1 MPLVERLGPM
11 KSSSGPSG
19 LLARGD
25 EIEALVERLMKCR
38 VIAVDAEMD
47 SYFSY
52 QTKLCLIQISTEHE
66 DALIDPLA
74 PIDLSALRRPFED
87 PGIVKILHA
96 ADNDVPYLV
105 ERVGGQVGPIFDTH
119 AAARVLGLPRAGLG
133 ALLQEFFGVEVDKSF
148 QRADWRLRPLP
159 RAQFEYAQGDTRY
172 LIKLWKILEEMLA
185 ENGLQEE
192 AHASFQRTNQMPPR
206 PRAFNAHA
214 YLQLADARKL
224 NAFQKAR
231 LRDLYAWRDDLA
243 RQLDEAVF
251 RILPDG
257 LLIPLA
263 LFSEGPQAMRAH
275 FRHGTVQRHA
285 VDICRITEEAA
296 QNPFQA
302 SAVPVPEP
310 FLRGR
315 QLERFEKLRA
325 WRNAK
330 AQELGIDSDRVFTNR
345 SLKALVLAQ
354 PDSYEALAKVE
365 GMEEWRL
372 TKFGSALW
380 DEFSRR

>member
-1 MPLVERLGPM
+1 M

-19 LLARGD
+19 LLTRGD
-25 EIEALVERLMKCR
+25 EIQALVERLMQCEF
-38 VIAVDAEMD
+38 IAVDAEMD

-74 PIDLSALRRPFED
+74 PVDLSALRRPFES
-87 PGIVKILHA
+87 PGITKILHA

-105 ERVGGQVGPIFDTH
+105 ERIGGSVGPIFDTH
-119 AAARVLGLPRAGLG
+119 AAAKVLGLPRAGLG
-133 ALLQEFFGVEVDKSF
+133 GLLQDFLNIEVDKTF

-159 RAQFEYAQGDTRY
+159 QAQLEYAEGDTRY
-172 LIKLWKILEEMLA
+172 LIQLYKILEEMLN
-185 ENGLQEE
+185 ESDLHEE
-192 AHASFQRTNQMPPR
+192 AAAAFQRINQSPPQ
-206 PRAFNAHA
+206 PRKFNPHA
-214 YLQLADARKL
+214 YLQLTDARKL
-224 NAFQKAR
+224 SPFHKAR

-243 RQLDEAVF
+243 RQQDEAVF

-263 LFSEGPQAMRAH
+263 LFSEGPEAMRSH
-275 FRHGTVQRHA
+275 FRHLTIQRQA
-285 VDICRITEEAA
+285 GEICRVLEEAA

-302 SAVPVPEP
+302 SAVPTPEP
-310 FLRGR
+310 YLRGR
-315 QLERFEKLRA
+315 QLERFEKLRQ
-325 WRNAK
+325 WRNRT
-330 AQELGIDSDRVFTNR
+330 AQELGIEPDRVFTNR

-354 PDSYEALAKVE
+354 PESTEALAKVE

-372 TKFGSALW
+372 TKFGAGLW
-380 DEFSRR
+380 ENYSLLRKDKT

>member
-1 MPLVERLGPM
+1 M

-25 EIEALVERLMKCR
+25 EIEALVERLMQCK

-74 PIDLSALRRPFED
+74 PVDLSALRRPFED
-87 PGIVKILHA
+87 PGITKILHA

-105 ERVGGQVGPIFDTH
+105 ERIGGTVGPIFDTH

-133 ALLQEFFGVEVDKSF
+133 GLLQDFFNIEVDKTF

-159 RAQFEYAQGDTRY
+159 QAQFEYAQGDTRY
-172 LIKLWKILEEMLA
+172 LIQLWKILADMLA
-185 ENGLQEE
+185 QQGLEEE
-192 AHASFQRTNQMPPR
+192 AGAAFQRINQSPPQ
-206 PRAFNAHA
+206 PRKFNPHA
-214 YLQLADARKL
+214 YLQLTDARKL
-224 NAFQKAR
+224 NPFQKAR
-231 LRDLYAWRDDLA
+231 LRDLYAWRDELA
-243 RQLDEAVF
+243 RTQDEAVF

-263 LFSEGPQAMRAH
+263 LFSEGPEAMKAH
-275 FRHGTVQRHA
+275 FRHLTVQRQA
-285 VDICRITEEAA
+285 PEICRVTEAAA

-302 SAVPVPEP
+302 SAVPAPEP

-315 QLERFEKLRA
+315 QLERFEKLRQ
-325 WRNAK
+325 WRNRT
-330 AQELGIDSDRVFTNR
+330 AQELNIEPDRVFTNR

-354 PDSYEALAKVE
+354 PATLEALAQVE

-372 TKFGSALW
+372 SKYGQGLW
-380 DEFSRR
+380 DSYSMLRKDNT

>member
-1 MPLVERLGPM
+1 M
-11 KSSSGPSG
+11 KSSSSPSG

-25 EIEALVERLMKCR
+25 EIEALVERLMQCK

-74 PIDLSALRRPFED
+74 PVDLSALRRPFED

-105 ERVGGQVGPIFDTH
+105 ERVGGTVGPIFDTH
-119 AAARVLGLPRAGLG
+119 AAAKVLGLPRAGLG
-133 ALLQEFFGVEVDKSF
+133 GLLQDFLNIEVDKTF

-159 RAQFEYAQGDTRY
+159 PAQLEYAQGDTRY
-172 LIKLWKILEEMLA
+172 LIKLWEILRDMLA
-185 ENGLQEE
+185 ENGLEEE
-192 AHASFQRTNQMPPR
+192 ALASFQRTNQTPPQ
-206 PRAFNAHA
+206 PRKFNQHA
-214 YLQLADARKL
+214 YLQLADVRKL
-224 NAFQKAR
+224 NAYQKAR
-231 LRDLYAWRDDLA
+231 LRDLYAWRDELA
-243 RQLDEAVF
+243 RQQDEAVF

-257 LLIPLA
+257 LLIPVA
-263 LFSEGPQAMRAH
+263 LFSEGPEAMKAH
-275 FRHGTVQRHA
+275 FRHLTVQRHA
-285 VDICRITEEAA
+285 AAICRVTEGAA

-302 SAVPVPEP
+302 SAVPAPEP
-310 FLRGR
+310 YLRGR
-315 QLERFEKLRA
+315 QLERFEKLRQ
-325 WRNAK
+325 WRNQK
-330 AQELGIDSDRVFTNR
+330 AQELSIEPDRVFTNR

-354 PDSYEALAKVE
+354 PDSLEALGRID

-372 TKFGSALW
+372 SKFGQALWESYSALK
-380 DEFSRR
+380 

>member
-1 MPLVERLGPM
+1 M

-25 EIEALVERLMKCR
+25 EIEALVERLMKCK

-133 ALLQEFFGVEVDKSF
+133 ALLQEYFGVAVDKSF

-159 RAQFEYAQGDTRY
+159 QAQFEYAQGDTRY
-172 LIKLWKILEEMLA
+172 LIKLWRILEEMLA
-185 ENGLQEE
+185 ENGLEEE
-192 AHASFQRTNQMPPR
+192 AHSSFRRTNQTPPR

-214 YLQLADARKL
+214 YLQLADVRKL
-224 NAFQKAR
+224 NAYQKAR
-231 LRDLYAWRDDLA
+231 LRDVYAWRDDLA
-243 RQLDEAVF
+243 RRLDEAVF

-263 LFSEGPQAMRAH
+263 LFSEGSQAMRAH
-275 FRHGTVQRHA
+275 FRHSTVQRHA
-285 VDICRITEEAA
+285 ADICRITEEAA
-296 QNPFQA
+296 QNPFEA

-310 FLRGR
+310 YLRGR
-315 QLERFEKLRA
+315 QLERFEKLRS
-325 WRNAK
+325 WRNAT
-330 AQELGIDSDRVFTNR
+330 AQELGIESERVFTNR

-354 PDSYEALAKVE
+354 PDSYEALAKLE
-365 GMEEWRL
+365 GMEEWRMS
-372 TKFGSALW
+372 KFGQALW
-380 DEFSRR
+380 DEFCKR